1 MAGENQVSVW
11 PQPKFYFKVKFES
24 MDSSSSFQEVSGLD
38 YEAKPLE
45 FNNGDSKSFSS
56 FKLPGIS
63 KQGNVTLNK
72 GIFSD
77 VKDFYDWYNSIN
89 MDTIRREKVVIE
101 LLDESGNPIMTWTL
115 SNAWPSKVSG
125 TDLES
130 NGNKIAIESIEL
142 VYEELTLNQL

>member
-1 MAGENQVSVW
+1 
-11 PQPKFYFKVKFES
+11 
-24 MDSSSSFQEVSGLD
+24 
-38 YEAKPLE
+38 
-45 FNNGDSKSFSS
+45 
-56 FKLPGIS
+56 
-63 KQGNVTLNK
+63 
-72 GIFSD
+72 
-77 VKDFYDWYNSIN
+77 